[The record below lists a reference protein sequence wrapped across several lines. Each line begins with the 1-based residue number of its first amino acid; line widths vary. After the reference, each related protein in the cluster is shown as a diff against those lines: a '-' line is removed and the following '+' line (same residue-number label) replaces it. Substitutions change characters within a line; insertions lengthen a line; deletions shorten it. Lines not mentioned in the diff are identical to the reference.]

1 VIDIDLAVQGRRA
14 ERMFVRDEGSV
25 LSRRT
30 LNRTLFARQLLLE
43 RVEMPVPDAIEH
55 LVAMQAQEP
64 RDPYVALWSR
74 SATSTRM
81 SWASSC
87 STGGRYG

>member
-1 VIDIDLAVQGRRA
+1 MSAHPPLTP
-14 ERMFVRDEGSV
+14 DEGSV
-25 LSRRT
+25 LDRRT
-30 LNRTLFARQLLLE
+30 LNRTLLARQLLLA
-43 RVEMPVPDAIEH
+43 RVEMPVAGAIEH

-74 SATSTRM
+74 LGTSIRM

-87 STGGRYG
+87 STGGQCG